1 MSHCGLI
8 CCYQPFGGTDCPE
21 TLITV
26 YKSTRCNNPGNHFA
40 DCFCMLSER
49 TVMQEAVQLN
59 EVVPALIQVPFLTQ
73 VISLGAQEH
82 THVCID
88 CLVAADLYLVGEWL
102 VI

>member
-1 MSHCGLI
+1 MSRCGLI
-8 CCYQPFGGTDCPE
+8 WCYQPFGGTHCLE

-26 YKSTRCNNPGNHFA
+26 YKSTRCNNPGNHIVDYFS
-40 DCFCMLSER
+40 MLSER
-49 TVMQEAVQLN
+49 TVIQEAVQFH
-59 EVVPALIQVPFLTQ
+59 EVVPALIYVPFLTQ

-82 THVCID
+82 TYVCID